1 MKYSILLNK
10 STILGQ
16 IPVLFQEEIEFFICG
31 NLDNFNHTIILTNK
45 FHQEIGRLYLDSSH
59 LINTYTIDVINS
71 PVVKIKKINSNLT
84 NLFYITKL
92 NYWVKGSIKRGN
104 YSFYKGTKKM
114 ATVETLISSDGDTLS
129 CEIHDTSTVPFILL
143 SSMLFTQW
151 HITPLKLPRFSLLPS
166 NLGYFN

>member
-1 MKYSILLNK
+1 MKYSILLNQ

-16 IPVLFQEEIEFFICG
+16 IPVLSQEEIEFFICG
-31 NLDNFNHTIILTNK
+31 NLDNFNHTIILTDN

-59 LINTYTIDVINS
+59 FISTYAIDVINS

-92 NYWVKGSIKRGN
+92 NYWVNGSIKKGN

-114 ATVETLISSDGDTLS
+114 ATVKTLITNDGNILS
-129 CEIHDTSTVPFILL
+129 CNIHDPSTVPFILL

-151 HITPLKLPRFSLLPS
+151 HVTPLNLPSFSLLS
-166 NLGYFN
+166 NTLSCFN